1 MNNINQFNHFKTF
14 IKKNSK
20 ISENEIDQLL
30 LFCEVRKYKKGTLLY
45 SKNNIYEEIF
55 FILEGSVMYSITN
68 TEKVEKIFD
77 FRFINS
83 LVTAYTYHN
92 NNIAKFNVKCI
103 EDCLLI
109 SIPIK
114 NIITLSKKYQSF
126 IFLIQK
132 LTTNH
137 LLKLIDYIAETISNP
152 VIERYNNLE
161 TRFPNI
167 NQNIPQYL
175 VANYLGVSKEH
186 LSRLK
191 KARRNLIYRK

>member
-1 MNNINQFNHFKTF
+1 MF
-14 IKKNSK
+14 
-20 ISENEIDQLL
+20 
-30 LFCEVRKYKKGTLLY
+30 
-45 SKNNIYEEIF
+45 
-55 FILEGSVMYSITN
+55 
-68 TEKVEKIFD
+68 
-77 FRFINS
+77 
-83 LVTAYTYHN
+83 
-92 NNIAKFNVKCI
+92 
-103 EDCLLI
+103 
-109 SIPIK
+109 
-114 NIITLSKKYQSF
+114 SKKYQSF

-132 LTTNH
+132 LTTKH

-191 KARRNLIYRK
+191 KARRNISYRK